1 MLGALYKDFICSKK
15 LLIGLTAGSAGL
27 MVFFNILMIV
37 NADQFEAKE
46 MPLWILC
53 SPLILYIVWRTMTVS
68 FLQADEKRKTAYF
81 TISAPDGV
89 RKAVGEKYIAAFIVT
104 LIWYLICS
112 VVTSLFV
119 DIMGLEIPV
128 STVLMPFVFISFFQ
142 NAFDLPFYFAFTTKN
157 GGIVKAAFL
166 LVLIVIGVIYL
177 LFGDL
182 SVFDFI
188 KGSDFDIIGIFT
200 SDKAIMVMDIFFA
213 LSLVLYYISYRISV
227 SVFKKGVNRYVK

>member
-15 LLIGLTAGSAGL
+15 LLIGLTAGSVGIMAL
-27 MVFFNILMIV
+27 FNILIIA
-37 NADQFEAKE
+37 NEGQYTDKE
-46 MPLWILC
+46 KPLWILC
-53 SPLILYIVWRTMTVS
+53 PPLILYIVWRTMTVS

-81 TISAPDGV
+81 TISSPDGV

-157 GGIVKAAFL
+157 GGIVKTVSL
-166 LVLIVIGVIYL
+166 LGLIGIGLIYM

-182 SVFDFI
+182 SILDRL
-188 KGSDFDIIGIFT
+188 KNSDFNIIEMLMSNKAILIMDII
-200 SDKAIMVMDIFFA
+200 FA
-213 LSLVLYYISYRISV
+213 VSLVLYYISYRISLA
-227 SVFKKGVNRYVK
+227 VFKKGVDRYVK